1 MPRPYTDISRVDDS
15 RPINNKNAVCSTT
28 VTGYSSIRT
37 IRSNF
42 PVNLTIENIQ
52 QKYGNRFYNGIFTN
66 IISGDLNGG
75 SSLS

>member
-1 MPRPYTDISRVDDS
+1 MSRPFTDISKIDNS

-28 VTGYSSIRT
+28 PTGRSSVKT

-52 QKYGNRFYNGIFTN
+52 QKYGNRFYNGILVN
-66 IISGDLNGG
+66 IITGDLNGG
-75 SSLS
+75 TSLN